1 MSGWGG
7 SPGSSV
13 ITSCEREA
21 GGPTALAVPWGMQR
35 LWELQG
41 GRKAPPTEPPEEPAL
56 RHLDFR
62 TSGPRPRESIDVSS
76 RPPSLGSLWQQA
88 RGTSTAGR
96 SLLPPTRH
104 ACGSPSHSFPGQPP
118 STPVVSRGL
127 GGGLSEVLPRSSVH
141 SAPGRMAFGGGTRA
155 A

>member
-1 MSGWGG
+1 MSVWRG

-21 GGPTALAVPWGMQR
+21 GGPTALAVLWRMQR

-76 RPPSLGSLWQQA
+76 KPPSLGSLV
-88 RGTSTAGR
+88 TAG
-96 SLLPPTRH
+96 P
-104 ACGSPSHSFPGQPP
+104 GNFHSG
-118 STPVVSRGL
+118 
-127 GGGLSEVLPRSSVH
+127 
-141 SAPGRMAFGGGTRA
+141 
-155 A
+155 